1 MSAATFSSSK
11 KTDALGKVAE
21 EFYSKVIFD
30 EEPVFVSD
38 EATVWDLWS
47 GDEKEILERCSAYYG
62 VPVSKEETQ
71 QPFWQFVALLN
82 EKRSRK
88 GSTSINDQLHRE
100 LWTSWASLLRSY
112 SAAHG
117 LNSRH
122 HAVVEVGA
130 DEITLRVA
138 SRWLRFTH
146 DLMEDS
152 GGNRST
158 FSLQEDGTVKL
169 KEHTQEMD
177 LAAEQLAREMMHSE

>member
-1 MSAATFSSSK
+1 MPSSVILSEVK
-11 KTDALGKVAE
+11 NPGISLQPTDSLE
-21 EFYSKVIFD
+21 EVKID
-30 EEPVFVSD
+30 D
-38 EATVWDLWS
+38 
-47 GDEKEILERCSAYYG
+47 R
-62 VPVSKEETQ
+62 
-71 QPFWQFVALLN
+71 
-82 EKRSRK
+82 
-88 GSTSINDQLHRE
+88 LHRE

-112 SAAHG
+112 AAAHG

-122 HAVVEVGA
+122 LAVVEVGA

-152 GGNRST
+152 EGNRSA